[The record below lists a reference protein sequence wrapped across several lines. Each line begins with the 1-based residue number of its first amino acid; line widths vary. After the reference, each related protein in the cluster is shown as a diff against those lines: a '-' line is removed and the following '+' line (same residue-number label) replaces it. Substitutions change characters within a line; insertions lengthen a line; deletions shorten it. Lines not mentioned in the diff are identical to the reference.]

1 MTRWLTATTNQEM
14 KEILLREDMFV
25 SIQLKKGTNTESFID
40 NPIQRLGFPEGCL
53 VALIHRRGHMVV
65 PRGSTVLEEDDQ
77 LTIIGDERGIRSLK
91 DRFKTVISDE

>member
-1 MTRWLTATTNQEM
+1 MVAFRLQVEEDAAD
-14 KEILLREDMFV
+14 LLQNEV
-25 SIQLKKGTNTESFID
+25 
-40 NPIQRLGFPEGCL
+40 RLGFPEGCL